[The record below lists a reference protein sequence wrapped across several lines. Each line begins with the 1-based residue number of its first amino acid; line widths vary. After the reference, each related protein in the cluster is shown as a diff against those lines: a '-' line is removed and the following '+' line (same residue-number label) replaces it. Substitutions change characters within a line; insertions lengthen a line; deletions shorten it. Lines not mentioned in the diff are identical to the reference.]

1 MPQPCCM
8 TYDLTDPDFLR
19 APDAMLSRM
28 RKEGPVVRSR
38 IPFMG
43 EIYLTTT
50 DEAARKLLKATDL
63 FVRDP
68 GQAGGRSYQRILW
81 WMPPFMRPLMQNMLL
96 HDGARHKRLRVLVE
110 QAFGRHA
117 MIDLRPEIA
126 ALADDLLDRTRPD
139 RPQDRVARAAAAAL
153 AAQACLS
160 SSRRAC
166 STGSV

>member
-1 MPQPCCM
+1 M

-96 HDGARHKRLRVLVE
+96 HDGAEHKRLRSLVE